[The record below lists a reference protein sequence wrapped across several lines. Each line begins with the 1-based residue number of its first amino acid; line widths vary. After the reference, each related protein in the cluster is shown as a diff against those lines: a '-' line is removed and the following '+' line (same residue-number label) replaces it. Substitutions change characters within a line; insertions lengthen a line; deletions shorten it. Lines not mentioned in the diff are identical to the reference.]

1 MILFNFRLRLRLILS
16 LILIQ
21 ISMIPTINS
30 FCYSTSFQIV
40 SKRNLCDTVG
50 NFMNLNKILNDYDN
64 YNKNNYKN
72 KYRINDHYYDDYKII
87 NNNLKIVKYNN
98 NKSLSFRYTS
108 YSNLDDY
115 KYENKYLLIDKNN
128 YYATFKF
135 KIDDIKFNYIF
146 KITNDNNN
154 NNNQNQNQNNKRT
167 KWNISIKYTTN
178 YISYVSNMNRII
190 YRMIFSCINKK
201 PLEPNGLLLNYF
213 N

>member
-1 MILFNFRLRLRLILS
+1 MILFNFKLRLMLILS
-16 LILIQ
+16 
-21 ISMIPTINS
+21 MIPIINS

-64 YNKNNYKN
+64 YNKNNHKN

-98 NKSLSFRYTS
+98 NKSLSFKYTS

-115 KYENKYLLIDKNN
+115 KYENKYLLIDKDN

-146 KITNDNNN
+146 KITNDNHNDN
-154 NNNQNQNQNNKRT
+154 DNIHNNKRT
-167 KWNISIKYTTN
+167 RWNISIKYNTN

-190 YRMIFSCINKK
+190 YKMIFSCINKK
-201 PLEPNGLLLNYF
+201 PLEPNRLLLNYF

>member
-1 MILFNFRLRLRLILS
+1 MFLFNFRLILTLT

-40 SKRNLCDTVG
+40 SKRNLCDTIG

-72 KYRINDHYYDDYKII
+72 KYRINDYYYDDYKII

-146 KITNDNNN
+146 KITNVNVNDNDNDN
-154 NNNQNQNQNNKRT
+154 DNDNKRT
-167 KWNISIKYTTN
+167 KLNISVKYNTN

-190 YRMIFSCINKK
+190 YKMIICCINKK
-201 PLEPNGLLLNYF
+201 PLEPNELLMNYF

>member
-1 MILFNFRLRLRLILS
+1 MILFNFKLRLMLILS
-16 LILIQ
+16 
-21 ISMIPTINS
+21 MIPIINS

-64 YNKNNYKN
+64 YNKNNHKN

-98 NKSLSFRYTS
+98 NKSLSFKYTS

-115 KYENKYLLIDKNN
+115 KYENKYLLIDKDN

-146 KITNDNNN
+146 KITNDNHNDN
-154 NNNQNQNQNNKRT
+154 DNIHNNKRT
-167 KWNISIKYTTN
+167 RWNISIKYNTN
-178 YISYVSNMNRII
+178 YISHVSNMNRII
-190 YRMIFSCINKK
+190 YKMIFCCLNKK
-201 PLEPNGLLLNYF
+201 PLEPNELLLNYF

>member
-1 MILFNFRLRLRLILS
+1 MILFNFKLRLMLIL
-16 LILIQ
+16 
-21 ISMIPTINS
+21 SMIPTINS

-98 NKSLSFRYTS
+98 NKSLSFKYTS

-146 KITNDNNN
+146 KITNDNHNHS
-154 NNNQNQNQNNKRT
+154 QNHKRT

-201 PLEPNGLLLNYF
+201 PLEPNRLLLNYF